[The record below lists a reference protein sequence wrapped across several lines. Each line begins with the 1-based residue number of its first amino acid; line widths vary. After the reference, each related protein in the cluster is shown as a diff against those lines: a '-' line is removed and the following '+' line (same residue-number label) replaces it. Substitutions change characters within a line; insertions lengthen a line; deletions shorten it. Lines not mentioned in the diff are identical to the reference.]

1 MVPCVVAGVGSE
13 DSEPADTWRRSDVAD
28 GEGEGEGTPC
38 LRLVVTESD
47 KLNTGTVFI
56 VTRIGADIGRCVCV
70 RECMRTSMGICLTCW
85 LGAPLQ

>member
-1 MVPCVVAGVGSE
+1 MGGENSDPV
-13 DSEPADTWRRSDVAD
+13 DTWRSDVGE

-56 VTRIGADIGRCVCV
+56 VTRIGADIGRCV
-70 RECMRTSMGICLTCW
+70 
-85 LGAPLQ
+85 